1 MANKLITPDPFDLSG
16 KVAIITGSTR
26 GIGFAIVEQFCNAGA
41 MCVVCSEDAAA
52 VDDVVARLAGD
63 GHKVAGLECDVTDK
77 HALTCLIDFAIDKFG
92 GLDILVCNAGI
103 TGQAGSITEIGEA
116 DYARVFDVNLHS
128 MVTLTGLAIPHLAA
142 RGGGSIILT
151 SSIASLRGNATINAY
166 AFAKAGVTQLARNL
180 AVQCGPSNI
189 RANSIS
195 PGLIKTEFSAPLLND
210 KGFTEKRMQMTPLRR
225 AGEVEEV
232 AGCAHFLA
240 SAAGAFV
247 TGHNLVVD
255 GGTTITD
262 GS

>member
-1 MANKLITPDPFDLSG
+1 MADNPTSLDLFDLSG

-26 GIGFAIVEQFCNAGA
+26 GIGLAIAEQFCNAGA
-41 MCVVCSEDAAA
+41 KCVVSSEDAAA
-52 VDDVVARLAGD
+52 VDTTVARLAGA
-63 GHKVAGLECDVTDK
+63 GHKVAGLECDMADK
-77 HALTCLIDFAIDKFG
+77 HALASLIDVAVDKFG

-103 TGQAGSITEIGEA
+103 TGKAGSIMEIDTA
-116 DYARVFDVNLHS
+116 DYARVFDINLHS
-128 MVTLTGLAIPHLAA
+128 MVTLTGLAIPHLEA
-142 RGGGSIILT
+142 RGGGSIILI
-151 SSIASLRGNATINAY
+151 SSIAALRGNAAINAY

-180 AVQCGPSNI
+180 AVQCGRSNI
-189 RANSIS
+189 RANSIA
-195 PGLIKTEFSAPLLND
+195 PGLIQTGLSAPLLND
-210 KGFTEKRMQMTPLRR
+210 KKFIQKRMQMTPLRR
-225 AGEVEEV
+225 TGEVEEV